1 MTINTKQLYYILD
14 HTPESQNIM
23 LIGKH
28 GIGKSR
34 ILEDY
39 FSSRGAK
46 VVILFLGQMSD
57 PGDLIGL
64 PEKNEKTGKTDFM
77 LPYWFPTDDKPIV
90 LFLDEL
96 NRARPEVL
104 QTIMDLTLN
113 RKLAGKSLP
122 ENSRIISAV
131 NNGSEYQLTDLDPA
145 LVSRFNIYEFVPS
158 VDDWLLWGEK
168 SGIDER
174 VLSFIQQNPEYLDS
188 DENLS
193 EEGNLVRSPDRRS
206 WERTSDVIK
215 NIKTLDREVM
225 PLVAGIIGNKASS
238 LFFKFTNEKNTVT
251 AKDILTDFD
260 NISSKLTELSVP
272 DFAFINK
279 SIYKFLESQLAGADI
294 LNDDSFEKSLNQT
307 SSVSKSQLSENLN
320 KYFDWLGNNQ
330 KSEIQ
335 THFVSLVDGDK
346 FPKALCFIKDDCGD
360 MYNKMMNVIK

>member
-39 FSSRGAK
+39 FSERGAK
-46 VVILFLGQMSD
+46 VVTLFLGQMSD

-122 ENSRIISAV
+122 KNSRIISAV

-145 LVSRFNIYEFVPS
+145 LVSRFNIYEFAPS
-158 VDDWLLWGEK
+158 VDDWLSWGEK
-168 SGIDER
+168 SGIDPR
-174 VLSFIQQNPEYLDS
+174 VLSFIEQNPEYLDS
-188 DENLS
+188 DESLG

-215 NIKTLDREVM
+215 DIKSLDREVM
-225 PLVAGIIGNKASS
+225 PLVSGIIGNKAAS
-238 LFFKFTNEKNTVT
+238 LFFKSVNEANTIS
-251 AKDILTDFD
+251 AKDVLTDFE
-260 NISSKLTELSVP
+260 NIKSKLTSLAIP

-279 SIYKFLESQLAGADI
+279 SIYKFLESQLNAAGIASDDG
-294 LNDDSFEKSLNQT
+294 NDKSSVQT
-307 SSVSKSQLSENLN
+307 AGVSKSVLSENLN
-320 KYFDWLGNNQ
+320 KYFDWLGENQ

-335 THFVSLVDGDK
+335 THFVSLVDGEK
-346 FPKALCFIKDDCGD
+346 YAHALCFMKSECGELFD
-360 MYNKMMNVIK
+360 KMMKVIK